1 MSNLVFQAALLFCTA
16 LIGKY
21 VRIYFN
27 MIKPPPNSIQP
38 KTRAEWREWLSSHH
52 TQEEGVWLIT
62 FKKSSGKQLLDYA
75 DAVEEALCFGW
86 VDSKGNK
93 LDEERTMLWFTPRKK
108 GSGWSKLNKSR
119 IEKLIDAE
127 LMMPAGLAKIEAAKK
142 DGSWSSLDSIEKL
155 EIPPDLE
162 KSLAA
167 NKTANKYFN
176 EFPRSAKRAI
186 LFWIIGAKKPETRK
200 KRIYETVTSA
210 SKNIR
215 AKQ

>member
-1 MSNLVFQAALLFCTA
+1 MTT
-16 LIGKY
+16 
-21 VRIYFN
+21 
-27 MIKPPPNSIQP
+27 PPPNSIQP
-38 KTRAEWREWLSSHH
+38 KSRAEWRKWLSSHH

-75 DAVEEALCFGW
+75 GAVEEALCFGW

-93 LDEERTMLWFTPRKK
+93 LDEERTMLWFTARKK

-119 IEKLIDAE
+119 IEKLISAE
-127 LMMPAGLAKIEAAKK
+127 LMMPAGLAKIAAAKK
-142 DGSWSSLDSIEKL
+142 DGSWSSLDSIEEL

-162 KSLAA
+162 KAFAA
-167 NKTANKYFN
+167 NKTAYKYFN

-186 LFWIIGAKKPETRK
+186 LFWIAGAKKPETRA
-200 KRIYETVTSA
+200 KRIQETVTSA

>member
-1 MSNLVFQAALLFCTA
+1 M
-16 LIGKY
+16 
-21 VRIYFN
+21 N

-38 KTRAEWREWLSSHH
+38 KSRAEWREWLSSHH

-62 FKKSSGKQLLDYA
+62 FKKSSGKQQLDYA
-75 DAVEEALCFGW
+75 EAVEEALCFGW

-119 IEKLIDAE
+119 IEKLIAAK
-127 LMMPAGLAKIEAAKK
+127 LMLPSGLAKIEAAKK
-142 DGSWSSLDSIEKL
+142 DGSWSSLDNVEEL

-162 KSLAA
+162 KAFAA

-186 LFWIIGAKKPETRK
+186 LFWIGSAKKPETRA
-200 KRIYETVTSA
+200 KRIQETVTSA

>member
-1 MSNLVFQAALLFCTA
+1 
-16 LIGKY
+16 
-21 VRIYFN
+21 
-27 MIKPPPNSIQP
+27 MINPPPNSIQP
-38 KTRAEWREWLSSHH
+38 KSRAEWREWLSSHH
-52 TQEEGVWLIT
+52 TQAEGVWLIT
-62 FKKSSGKQLLDYA
+62 FKKASGKPRLEYYE
-75 DAVEEALCFGW
+75 AVEEALCFGW

-93 LDEERTMLWFTPRKK
+93 LDEERTMLWFSPRKK

-119 IEKLIDAE
+119 IEKLITAK

-142 DGSWSSLDSIEKL
+142 DGSWSSLDSIEEL

-167 NKTANKYFN
+167 NKTAYKFFN

-186 LFWIIGAKKPETRK
+186 LFWIAGAKKPETRA
-200 KRIYETVTSA
+200 KRIQETVTSA

-215 AKQ
+215 ANQ

>member
-1 MSNLVFQAALLFCTA
+1 MTT
-16 LIGKY
+16 
-21 VRIYFN
+21 
-27 MIKPPPNSIQP
+27 PPPNSIQP
-38 KTRAEWREWLSSHH
+38 KSRAEWRKWLSSHH

-62 FKKSSGKQLLDYA
+62 FKKSSGKQRLDYA
-75 DAVEEALCFGW
+75 EAVEEALCFGW

-93 LDEERTMLWFTPRKK
+93 LDEERTMLWFTARKK

-119 IEKLIDAE
+119 IEKLISAE
-127 LMMPAGLAKIEAAKK
+127 LMMPAGLAKIAAAKK
-142 DGSWSSLDSIEKL
+142 DGSWSSLDSIEEL

-162 KSLAA
+162 KAFAA
-167 NKTANKYFN
+167 NKTAYKYFN

-186 LFWIIGAKKPETRK
+186 LFWIAGAKKPETRA
-200 KRIYETVTSA
+200 KRIQETVTSA

>member
-1 MSNLVFQAALLFCTA
+1 
-16 LIGKY
+16 
-21 VRIYFN
+21 
-27 MIKPPPNSIQP
+27 MINPPPNSIQP
-38 KTRAEWREWLSSHH
+38 KSRAEWREWLSCHH
-52 TQEEGVWLIT
+52 TQTEGVWLIT

-75 DAVEEALCFGW
+75 EAVEEALCFGW

-119 IEKLIDAE
+119 IEKLIAAKS
-127 LMMPAGLAKIEAAKK
+127 MMPAGLAKIEAAKK
-142 DGSWSSLDSIEKL
+142 DGSWSSLDSIEEL

-162 KSLAA
+162 KALAA
-167 NKTANKYFN
+167 NKTAYKYFN

-186 LFWIIGAKKPETRK
+186 LVWIAGAKKPETRA
-200 KRIYETVTSA
+200 KRIHETVTSA

-215 AKQ
+215 ANQ

>member
-1 MSNLVFQAALLFCTA
+1 MTT
-16 LIGKY
+16 
-21 VRIYFN
+21 
-27 MIKPPPNSIQP
+27 PPPNSIQP
-38 KTRAEWREWLSSHH
+38 KSRAEWREWLSSHH
-52 TQEEGVWLIT
+52 TQEAGVWLIT

-75 DAVEEALCFGW
+75 GAVEEALCFGW

-93 LDEERTMLWFTPRKK
+93 LDEERTMLWFTARKK

-119 IEKLIDAE
+119 IEKLISAE
-127 LMMPAGLAKIEAAKK
+127 LMMPAGLAKIAAAKK
-142 DGSWSSLDSIEKL
+142 DGSWSSLDSIEEL

-162 KSLAA
+162 KAFAA
-167 NKTANKYFN
+167 NKTAYKYFN

-186 LFWIIGAKKPETRK
+186 LFWIAGAKKPETRA
-200 KRIYETVTSA
+200 KRIQETVTSA